1 MINGEVLQILAC
13 PKCKGE
19 LLYLGEFF
27 VCENCRLR
35 YDIIDEIP
43 DFLIEDA
50 KQLSEEEIKKLKDE
64 R

>member
-1 MINGEVLQILAC
+1 MINREILQILAC

-19 LLYLGEFF
+19 LLYFEEFF
-27 VCENCRLR
+27 MCENCRLR

>member
-1 MINGEVLQILAC
+1 MINREILQILAC

-19 LLYLGEFF
+19 LLYFEEFF

-35 YDIIDEIP
+35 YDIIDGIP

-50 KQLSEEEIKKLKDE
+50 KQLSEEEINKLKDE